1 MKGSVAQVGR
11 PCRVRVSITF
21 FPPFARLFVIGSR
34 HTIVRNGELSGR
46 IIERACFPCYRFL
59 LSLSLS
65 SKTPSFS
72 VRCRRTRVNKPRVRD
87 KGNIYIYTRG
97 TELEAEGQCLLCIV
111 PCIAASLFLPLSS
124 SRLTIPVDATHRGTF
139 VWPRD
144 GLLVSRYSL
153 FRAIAQFN
161 RNRDFSRE

>member
-11 PCRVRVSITF
+11 PCRVRVSIIF

-72 VRCRRTRVNKPRVRD
+72 YAVKCRRTRVNKPRVRD
-87 KGNIYIYTRG
+87 KGNIYIHVERNWKRRDNACYA
-97 TELEAEGQCLLCIV
+97 LFH
-111 PCIAASLFLPLSS
+111 ASLPLCFS
-124 SRLTIPVDATHRGTF
+124 LCP
-139 VWPRD
+139 PP
-144 GLLVSRYSL
+144 GLRSL
-153 FRAIAQFN
+153 WMQHIEGRSFG
-161 RNRDFSRE
+161 REMAY